1 MTITMTDWEA
11 VQSPRDRG
19 LKIQVKIDVDTDEE
33 GEMLKTFF
41 KTLTDVDRLAS
52 SLIEEMAECG
62 RIMKGIDSA
71 LFVYNEMIKREK
83 E

>member
-71 LFVYNEMIKREK
+71 LFVYNEMIKRVK

>member
-1 MTITMTDWEA
+1 MTITITDWES
-11 VQSPRDRG
+11 VQSPCDRG
-19 LKIQVKIDVDTDEE
+19 LKIQVKIDADTDEE

-71 LFVYNEMIKREK
+71 LFVYNEMIKRVK
-83 E
+83 G

>member
-33 GEMLKTFF
+33 GEMLMTFF

-71 LFVYNEMIKREK
+71 LFVYNEMIKRVK